1 VLGGSSRAQRR
12 HEAVARA
19 SGAPWVEWPL
29 TMSTRWRWTGGHIW
43 RRADGAADKGGG
55 EGRGPPSMAAATF
68 DWDEGGGGDWR
79 EKEKKNLAG
88 HHVRR
93 MKS

>member
-1 VLGGSSRAQRR
+1 
-12 HEAVARA
+12 
-19 SGAPWVEWPL
+19 
-29 TMSTRWRWTGGHIW
+29 
-43 RRADGAADKGGG
+43 
-55 EGRGPPSMAAATF
+55 MAAATF